1 MIDLQYCVQDKSW
14 DEDMPEQSGILVV
27 ANREAG
33 GRDQLNVDLEER
45 DFEPEYGE
53 RSCTRGRQREGFV
66 VLVSMC

>member
-1 MIDLQYCVQDKSW
+1 MIDLQYYVQDKSR

-45 DFEPEYGE
+45 EFEPEYGKG
-53 RSCTRGRQREGFV
+53 SSTRGRR
-66 VLVSMC
+66 